1 MAQEKKPKATVNV
14 KISKTPKTAALPEQF
29 NSYNISWQ
37 LHKVDNDGPWGLRNL
52 LIQKFASNNELWEEL
67 DSSGFSSDLYDNLTK
82 LEGKEFNSIV
92 DLINTLEKECN
103 GKINA
108 SLQREAINSLSENIF
123 WTEVMPKLV
132 HFENQDWNTLVREV
146 YGPNKK
152 TKHHNI
158 QISKIIPEA
167 QKRLKELKY
176 DDIDELF
183 SVRLTGKIRLWGFRK
198 FNYFQLLWV
207 DLNHEICPSSRN

>member
-14 KISKTPKTAALPEQF
+14 KISKTPKTAASPEQF

-67 DSSGFSSDLYDNLTK
+67 DSSGISSDLYDNLTK